1 MVVSLVLC
9 VGTLWNGTVSR
20 MEGAVLVL
28 GAGGLMLWLYRRSPV
43 FQRIGRR
50 GPRSGRGR
58 PARGRAPGRL
68 DS

>member
-43 FQRIGRR
+43 FQRCRR
-50 GPRSGRGR
+50 GP
-58 PARGRAPGRL
+58 
-68 DS
+68 